1 MARTIPQI
9 AITDFSAE
17 SPIGFR
23 ESDILDN
30 LKTGRSGIRLTTVG
44 DMQLLMGCLPDPD
57 RFSPANRSMEMA
69 HSALNR
75 LRELSPA
82 ENVRLE
88 KFRPNTGVVMGS
100 SKGLPE
106 RLFPGEFSRGIPDFS
121 GDNAALEI
129 ARVLKTEGPALNYP
143 TACATGIVCLIQGS
157 LLIERGVA
165 GEVFAGATE
174 ACAFP
179 LFLAGFKNMGAL
191 SLNPMRPFQSDRDG
205 FNPGEGAAVFRLEP
219 LGVSGQKPIAIL
231 KGWDYR
237 ADAYHMTAVNPD
249 GKTLAYCIRKTLER
263 AGWNPEDVEYINA
276 HGTGTPVND
285 DVEARAVADVF
296 GTNCPPVSSLKPYI
310 GHLLGASG
318 AVELALII
326 TALRHGF
333 IPPTLTAGSFDP
345 ALPIRHVPAD
355 GIHRPVK
362 RFLKLSLG
370 FGGHIAALAV
380 EIVSS

>member
-1 MARTIPQI
+1 MMARTIPQI
-9 AITDFSAE
+9 AITDFSTE

-23 ESDILDN
+23 ESDILEN
-30 LKTGRSGIRLTTVG
+30 LKEGHSGIRLTTVG
-44 DMQLLMGCLPDPD
+44 DRELLMGRLPEGD
-57 RFSPANRSMEMA
+57 RFSPANRSMDMA

-75 LRELSPA
+75 LRELSPT
-82 ENVRLE
+82 ESVRADIP
-88 KFRPNTGVVMGS
+88 RPNTGVVMGS

-106 RLFPGEFSRGIPDFS
+106 RLFPSEFSRGIPDFS
-121 GDNAALEI
+121 GDNAALEL
-129 ARVLKTEGPALNYP
+129 ARTLQAEGPALNYP

-157 LLIERGVA
+157 VLIERGIA
-165 GEVFAGATE
+165 NEVFAGATE
-174 ACAFP
+174 ACAYP

-191 SLNPMRPFQSDRDG
+191 SLNPMRPFQPDRDG
-205 FNPGEGAAVFRLEP
+205 FNPGEGAAVFRLES
-219 LGVSGQKPIAIL
+219 LGAPGQKPVAVL
-231 KGWDYR
+231 RGWDYR

-263 AGWNPEDVEYINA
+263 AGWNPQDVEYINA

-285 DVEARAVADVF
+285 DVEARAIADVF
-296 GTNCPPVSSLKPYI
+296 GANCPPVSSLKPYI

-326 TALRHGF
+326 TALRNGF
-333 IPPTLTAGSFDP
+333 IPPTLTAGTFDP
-345 ALPIRHVPAD
+345 TLPIRHVPVD

-380 EIVSS
+380 EMV